1 MAAGYVRLKK
11 GRGRIS
17 TENSVSDDQL
27 DITIRQVIQ
36 RLEHQHFEHQN
47 RIVWLPARIAFAF
60 LLVNLFQQ
68 WLEVIPVYDAF

>member
-27 DITIRQVIQ
+27 NDSTGKSIAPMPNTDVDSELCIIT
-36 RLEHQHFEHQN
+36 N
-47 RIVWLPARIAFAF
+47 CA
-60 LLVNLFQQ
+60 
-68 WLEVIPVYDAF
+68 